1 MLGKQL
7 WIIIQNDKYNFKVL
21 KNEKKDMIK
30 IKGMIGIF
38 LFCITIVYTKVSTIY
53 NFDDGN
59 PLFIG
64 MLLLAVIVISIFLA
78 YPYINRLVMTGK

>member
-1 MLGKQL
+1 MK
-7 WIIIQNDKYNFKVL
+7 